1 MCRKHQTN
9 RENDPVTAVRY
20 LYLMQSLT
28 FVTNLLVRQHAWLI
42 GVLARCAWANG
53 WCPGLIVGPRP
64 QCEALPI
71 EWDSNQQLMARGSQS
86 N

>member
-1 MCRKHQTN
+1 
-9 RENDPVTAVRY
+9 
-20 LYLMQSLT
+20 MQRLT
-28 FVTNLLVRQHAWLI
+28 FVTNLVVRQHARLI
-42 GVLARCAWANG
+42 GVLARCARAAG
-53 WCPGLIVGPRP
+53 RCPGLSVGPGP